1 MTIYFYIMFAIVS
14 AVMFTAGALIAYI
27 EGKKELA
34 IKYGQEG
41 KTNDFK
47 RKI

>member
-14 AVMFTAGALIAYI
+14 TVMFTVGAFIAYI
-27 EGKKELA
+27 EGKKEL
-34 IKYGQEG
+34 ITKYQGV
-41 KTNDFK
+41 KYNDIK

>member
-14 AVMFTAGALIAYI
+14 AVMFTAGTIIAYI
-27 EGKKELA
+27 EGKKELV

-41 KTNDFK
+41 KTNDLK

>member
-1 MTIYFYIMFAIVS
+1 MTIYFYIMFAMVS
-14 AVMFTAGALIAYI
+14 TVMFTVGALIAYI